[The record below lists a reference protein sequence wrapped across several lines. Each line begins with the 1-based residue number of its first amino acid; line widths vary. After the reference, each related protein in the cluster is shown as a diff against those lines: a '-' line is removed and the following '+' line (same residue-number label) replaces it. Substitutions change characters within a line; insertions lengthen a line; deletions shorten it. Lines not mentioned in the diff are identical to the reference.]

1 MPAPKVLMAMALAA
15 LTCQI
20 MAVPSVLASQ
30 QQPVAGD
37 ILSAIK
43 LETPGDAS
51 HIRYLGLTGSGQF
64 TLPQVNADIVVVEI
78 LNIYCP
84 FCQGAAPSVNRL
96 HQLVE
101 TDPGLKDKVKLLG
114 VGIGNTPYEVDLFR
128 GKFQVTFPLV
138 ADPDAEVQKSSEQ
151 RFRTPTFIVLRKT
164 GKSELQV
171 STVHVGTI
179 DDVDEFLRSI
189 TGR

>member
-1 MPAPKVLMAMALAA
+1 MAMALAV
-15 LTCQI
+15 LTCQAMMI
-20 MAVPSVLASQ
+20 PSAFGSEQHAVASDVLCA
-30 QQPVAGD
+30 V
-37 ILSAIK
+37 K
-43 LETPGDAS
+43 LERPVDDA
-51 HIRYLGLTGSGQF
+51 HVRYLGLTGSGQF

-84 FCQGAAPSVNRL
+84 FCQGAAPTVNRL
-96 HQLVE
+96 HQRVE
-101 TDPGLKDKVKLLG
+101 ADSGLKGKVKLLG
-114 VGIGNTPYEVDLFR
+114 VGIGNTPYEIDLFR

-164 GKSELQV
+164 GKSELRV